1 MEVLEEENS
10 MSKKLHKP
18 NVEGGVQKTGKLT
31 GFLVKF
37 FILIDVLLV
46 GMFLIG
52 LTGKVYDLAV
62 VSGILVI
69 VLTGIIVLLKH
80 SYNMSYQENNKGLIL
95 KKGNTEYK
103 VLLDNIVDW
112 KPGFNEIG
120 ILDKSRSDGKFVNI
134 NITILRPE
142 ILLRRLADMTFEGK
156 FHTDDKKYF
165 EDPNRERE
173 LLYFLV
179 NNKYDYLI
187 KDYIKDNQN
196 FFS

>member
-1 MEVLEEENS
+1 MEVLEEENL

-18 NVEGGVQKTGKLT
+18 KLEGGVQKPGKLT

-37 FILIDVLLV
+37 FILMDVLLV
-46 GMFLIG
+46 GMFL
-52 LTGKVYDLAV
+52 LSLVGKIYDMAV
-62 VSGILVI
+62 VSGIFVI

-156 FHTDDKKYF
+156 FRTDDKKYL
-165 EDPNRERE
+165 EDSNREKE
-173 LLYFLV
+173 LLYFLI

-187 KDYIKDNQN
+187 KDYIKDNQD
-196 FFS
+196 FFA